1 MIRQGVIEECPIN
14 VSAMWTWNIVAP
26 KSDGNIKIT
35 MDVRN
40 VNRTRQLSNLP
51 IPRHEDIKAKIS
63 NAVIFSKLDFQ
74 LVF

>member
-1 MIRQGVIEECPIN
+1 
-14 VSAMWTWNIVAP
+14 
-26 KSDGNIKIT
+26 

-40 VNRTRQLSNLP
+40 INRTRQLSNLP

-74 LVF
+74 FVF